1 MPFFDALVAMFRPAA
16 TPSSES
22 LAAEEALRKAMLERC
37 QRFKRLLA
45 ANKSA
50 LEGMAELEERLH
62 GTAPYS
68 ISYVRRVATH
78 VGTNVFQMVQSLNAL
93 SGNAYAGLLPAFS
106 RISTAIEDIL
116 AHSVPQSHGPLVL
129 HLQDMGLENIHQVG
143 GKMANL
149 GEVYRHA
156 GMPVPDGFAVTAAA
170 YHLFMAENGL
180 QEEIDRRIQATN
192 VESLD
197 DVFSLSASVQQ
208 LIQSAP
214 MPAALEEA
222 INAAVQTMQT
232 AQTTQSGQTAQTTQT
247 GQTTSAPAL
256 RLAVR
261 SSALGEDSLGASFAG
276 QYHSELNVH
285 PDEILDVWRD
295 IVASK
300 YAVTAM
306 HYRFQRGIP
315 DDSIPMCVGV
325 LAMVQAQAG
334 GVAYSRN
341 PLSPAA
347 SDSPTAPSAQ
357 ASQSEIIVNAV
368 LGLPMAV
375 VDGSFSPDVFT
386 LSRSHPPRV
395 LEEHIAH
402 KPFKFVCNAASR
414 IERVPLS
421 EAEGTRP
428 SIDTTMV
435 MALGSLV
442 LALEEYYHEPQDVEW
457 AINADNK
464 LVILQSRPLKQADSF
479 ASHHS
484 DTAQTDKTQDA
495 DGSLPPAY
503 ADLPPQPAY
512 AGLALLLRGGT
523 SVSSGVGMGPV
534 FHARKDA
541 DILAFPTGA
550 VLVVERAE
558 PRWATLLSRAS
569 ALIAEAGG
577 TAGHLASVAREYGV
591 PAIFGLQGALDSLE
605 AGQEVS
611 VDSNHVCVIAGLHPH
626 LCPPASPRNLMEGSP
641 VYQSLHAVAA
651 HIIPLHLLDPAAP
664 EFSPEHCQ
672 SLHDI
677 TRFCHEKSVDLL
689 FAPSGSSPAAD
700 VYAEGTSPAF
710 GKQLKAGVKLH
721 YWVIDTDDGFI
732 NPVTKPYVE
741 LSNIRSAPMLA
752 LWRGMT
758 AIPWNGPP
766 ATDASGFMSVVF
778 ESTMN
783 RDLEASTASSLSNKN
798 FLMISSTFMNLQAR
812 FGYHFCTVES
822 QAGEQ
827 AHENYVSFQ
836 FKGGAASMDR
846 RVLRAK
852 MVGRL
857 LENYGFRVD
866 VKQDALFA
874 TAEGYEAAAILQ
886 RTALLGYLVIHTR
899 QVDMVMHNRDLAAA
913 LERQFTNDMKHIFTT

>member
-1 MPFFDALVAMFRPAA
+1 MAFFDPLLALFRPPA
-16 TPSSES
+16 TPSADS
-22 LAAEEALRKAMLERC
+22 LAAEEALRKTTMERC
-37 QRFKRLLA
+37 QRFRRLLA

-50 LEGMAELEERLH
+50 LEGMAEIEERLH

-68 ISYVRRVATH
+68 INYVRRMVTH
-78 VGTNVFQMVQSLNAL
+78 VGTNVFQMIQSLNHL
-93 SGNAYAGLLPAFS
+93 SNNAYAGLVPAFS

-116 AHSVPQSHGPLVL
+116 THSVPQSQGPLVL
-129 HLQDMGLENIHQVG
+129 PLHDMGLENIHQVG

-149 GEVYRHA
+149 GEMCRHA
-156 GMPVPDGFAVTAAA
+156 GIPVPDGFAVTAAA
-170 YHLFMAENGL
+170 YHLFMTENGL

-192 VESLD
+192 VESMD

-214 MPAALEEA
+214 IPAALEAA
-222 INAAVQTMQT
+222 ISAAVQAMQ
-232 AQTTQSGQTAQTTQT
+232 AVQPVQG
-247 GQTTSAPAL
+247 PEL

-261 SSALGEDSLGASFAG
+261 SSALGEDSAGASFAG

-285 PDEILDVWRD
+285 PDEVLDVWRD

-315 DDSIPMCVGV
+315 DDAIPMCVGV

-341 PLSPAA
+341 PLQ
-347 SDSPTAPSAQ
+347 TQ

-375 VDGSFSPDVFT
+375 VDGSFSPDVFS
-386 LSRSHPPRV
+386 LSRSHPPRL
-395 LEEHIAH
+395 LEERIAH
-402 KPFKFVCNAASR
+402 KPFKFVCNPASR
-414 IERVPLS
+414 IERIPLS
-421 EAEGTRP
+421 AAEGKKP
-428 SIDTTMV
+428 SIDRDTV
-435 MALGSLV
+435 VALGSLV
-442 LALEEYYHEPQDVEW
+442 LALEEYYQEAQDVEW
-457 AINADNK
+457 AVDAGHRLI
-464 LVILQSRPLKQADSF
+464 ILQSRPLKQHDVQALNPTDSEAGIRLGSEQQG
-479 ASHHS
+479 AS
-484 DTAQTDKTQDA
+484 AIPP
-495 DGSLPPAY
+495 LPPEY
-503 ADLPPQPAY
+503 ANLP
-512 AGLALLLRGGT
+512 LLVRGGT
-523 SVSSGVGMGPV
+523 SVSSGIGMGPI

-541 DILAFPTGA
+541 DILAFPSGG
-550 VLVVERAE
+550 VLVVERAQ

-591 PAIFGLQGALDSLE
+591 PAIFGLEGASSTLH
-605 AGQEVS
+605 AGQEVT
-611 VDSNHVCVIAGLHPH
+611 VDSSHCAVFTGLHPQ
-626 LCPPASPRNLMEGSP
+626 LSPPTSPRNLMLGSP
-641 VYQSLHAVAA
+641 VHQSLSAVAA
-651 HIIPLHLLDPAAP
+651 HIIPLHLLDPTAAN
-664 EFSPEHCQ
+664 FSPQHCQ

-689 FAPSGSSPAAD
+689 FAPSGSDAASSAYD
-700 VYAEGTSPAF
+700 TENAPSF
-710 GKQLKAGVKLH
+710 GKQLKVGTKLQ
-721 YWVIDTDDGFI
+721 YWVIDAADGFI

-798 FLMISSTFMNLQAR
+798 FLMITATFMNLQAR

-822 QAGEQ
+822 QAGDE

-846 RVLRAK
+846 RVLRAQ

-857 LENYGFRVD
+857 LEEYGFRAD
-866 VKQDALFA
+866 IKQDALFA
-874 TAEGYEAAAILQ
+874 TAEGYAAAEILQ

-899 QVDMVMHNRDLAAA
+899 QVDMIMHNSGQAAA
-913 LERQFTNDMKHIFTT
+913 LEQQLRTDMAHIFTT